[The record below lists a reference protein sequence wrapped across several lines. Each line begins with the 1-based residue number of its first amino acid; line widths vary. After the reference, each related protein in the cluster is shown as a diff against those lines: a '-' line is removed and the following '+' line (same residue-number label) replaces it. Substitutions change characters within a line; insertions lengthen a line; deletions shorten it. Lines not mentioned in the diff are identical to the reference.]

1 MRFFA
6 IILLS
11 LFALTASAAD
21 YVREQKWA
29 DEVVPSIVV
38 GDPVYL
44 GPVNGHKFLA
54 LYTEA
59 AKPKTAVIVV
69 HGLGVHPDWNL
80 IGVLRSGLAEQGYTT
95 LSVQMPVLAAD
106 AAAASYSA
114 TFDEAAGRLKAA
126 VEFLRGKGYRTIAI
140 VSHSMGSRMS
150 LTYLERNPA
159 APVKTWVAIGM
170 PTSGGYGKV
179 VIPVLDLYGAN
190 DLPAVLKGAR
200 RRADSFRVK
209 GSEQIA
215 VPQTDHFFNQRD
227 VELVKT
233 VKDYLDKVL
242 ADCMSCKPGGE

>member
-6 IILLS
+6 IALLL
-11 LFALTASAAD
+11 LFALSASAAD
-21 YVREQKWA
+21 YAREKRWA

-54 LYTEA
+54 LYAEA
-59 AKPKTAVIVV
+59 ARPKAAVIVV

-106 AAAASYSA
+106 AAAESYPA

-126 VEFLRGKGYRTIAI
+126 AEFLRGKGYRSIAI

-150 LTYLERNPA
+150 LTYLEQNPA
-159 APVKTWVAIGM
+159 SSVKAWVAIGM
-170 PTSGGYGKV
+170 PGREGYGKV
-179 VIPVLDLYGAN
+179 RIPVLDLYGGN
-190 DLPAVLKGAR
+190 DLPAVLQGAR
-200 RRADSFRVK
+200 QRADSFRVK

-215 VPQTDHFFNQRD
+215 VPQTDHFFNNRD
-227 VELVKT
+227 AELVKT
-233 VKDYLDKVL
+233 VKEYLDKVL
-242 ADCMSCKPGGE
+242 SK

>member
-1 MRFFA
+1 MRLFVIA
-6 IILLS
+6 LLS

-21 YVREQKWA
+21 YAREKKWA
-29 DEVVPSIVV
+29 DEVVPSVVV

-59 AKPKTAVIVV
+59 AKPKAAVMVV

-106 AAAASYSA
+106 AAAAAYPA

-126 VEFLRGKGYRTIAI
+126 AEFLRDKGYRAIAI

-150 LTYLERNPA
+150 LSYIERNPA
-159 APVKTWVAIGM
+159 ASAKAWVAIGM
-170 PTSGGYGKV
+170 PTGGSYGKV
-179 VIPVLDLYGAN
+179 GIPVLDLYGSN
-190 DLPAVLKGAR
+190 DLPAVLQGAK
-200 RRADSFRVK
+200 RRADSFKVQ
-209 GSEQIA
+209 GSKQVV
-215 VPQTDHFFNQRD
+215 VPQADHFFNHRD
-227 VELVKT
+227 AELVKT
-233 VKDYLDKVL
+233 VTAYLDKTLTRIVH
-242 ADCMSCKPGGE
+242 

>member
-6 IILLS
+6 IVLL
-11 LFALTASAAD
+11 LFAFTASAAD
-21 YVREQKWA
+21 YVREQRWA
-29 DEVVPSIVV
+29 DEVVPSIMV

-54 LYTEA
+54 LYVEA
-59 AKPKTAVIVV
+59 AKPKAVVIVV

-106 AAAASYSA
+106 AAAAAYPA
-114 TFDEAAGRLKAA
+114 TFDEAAGRLKVAA
-126 VEFLRGKGYRTIAI
+126 EFLQDKGYRAIAI

-159 APVKTWVAIGM
+159 ASAKAWVAIGM
-170 PTSGGYGKV
+170 PAGGSYGKV
-179 VIPVLDLYGAN
+179 GIPVLDLYGSN
-190 DLPAVLKGAR
+190 DLPAVLQGAK

-209 GSEQIA
+209 GSEQVV
-215 VPQTDHFFNQRD
+215 VPQADHFFNHRD
-227 VELVKT
+227 AELVGS
-233 VKDYLDKVL
+233 VAAYLDKIL
-242 ADCMSCKPGGE
+242 SEPPK

>member
-1 MRFFA
+1 MRLFA
-6 IILLS
+6 IALML
-11 LFALTASAAD
+11 LFALNAIAAD
-21 YVREQKWA
+21 YAREKKWA

-59 AKPKTAVIVV
+59 TKPKAAVMVV

-80 IGVLRSGLAEQGYTT
+80 IGVLRGGLAEQGYTT

-106 AAAASYSA
+106 AATASYSS

-126 VEFLRGKGYRTIAI
+126 AEFLRGKGYRTIAI

-150 LTYLERNPA
+150 LAYLEQNPA
-159 APVKTWVAIGM
+159 APVKAWVAIGM

-179 VIPVLDLYGAN
+179 GIPVLDLYGAN
-190 DLPAVLKGAR
+190 DLPAVLQGAK
-200 RRADSFRVK
+200 RRAGSFRVK
-209 GSEQIA
+209 GSEQTA

-227 VELVKT
+227 AELVGS
-233 VKDYLDKVL
+233 VAAYLDKIL
-242 ADCMSCKPGGE
+242 SEQPK